1 MTLKSSKRNFLVL
14 VKILLDETSRNQI
27 ELAEAQCGA
36 GGGGGGKLSTLY
48 VGRLVTCTPWSK
60 TITKLCIDQQQRTLF
75 LLLHPISPPFG
86 ESLSK

>member
-36 GGGGGGKLSTLY
+36 GGGGGGGGTEVVLWRRMFR
-48 VGRLVTCTPWSK
+48 RLFK
-60 TITKLCIDQQQRTLF
+60 F
-75 LLLHPISPPFG
+75 LLWAC
-86 ESLSK
+86 

>member
-36 GGGGGGKLSTLY
+36 GGGGWWLEDKGVSHGA
-48 VGRLVTCTPWSK
+48 
-60 TITKLCIDQQQRTLF
+60 
-75 LLLHPISPPFG
+75 
-86 ESLSK
+86 